1 MALPIQNTPVYTLKV
16 PSTKQEAKYRP
27 FLVKEEKALLV
38 AQQSEDAVVMLD
50 TLKEVLK
57 GCLKTPVELDTLALF
72 DIEYIFSQ
80 IRAKSVGENVEII
93 VRCDKC
99 PEENE
104 QARVKL
110 TFDLTKLEV
119 NIPENHSKKIPLFD
133 DVGVM
138 MRYPSLEVVQLIDT
152 LDITDAESIFNI
164 ILKCVDYIYDNE
176 EVYYAKDTNET
187 ELRNF
192 FENLTAE
199 QFQSVQSFF
208 ETMPKLRKEV
218 SYDCPVCGH
227 HHDKVLEGLS
237 SFF

>member
-1 MALPIQNTPVYTLKV
+1 
-16 PSTKQEAKYRP
+16 
-27 FLVKEEKALLV
+27 
-38 AQQSEDAVVMLD
+38 MLD
-50 TLKEVLK
+50 TLKAVLS
-57 GCLKTPVELDTLALF
+57 GCVKTPLDFDTIALF

-93 VRCDKC
+93 VRCDVC

-104 QARVKL
+104 KARVKL

-119 NIPENHSKKIPLFD
+119 NIPENHSKKIALFD

-138 MRYPSLEVVQLIDT
+138 MRYPSLEVIQLIDT
-152 LDITDAESIFNI
+152 LDISDAESIFNI
-164 ILKCVDYIYDNE
+164 ILKCVDYIYDAE
-176 EVYYAKDTNET
+176 QVYYAKDTNEA
-187 ELRNF
+187 ELRGF

-199 QFQSVQSFF
+199 QFQSVQAFF